1 MSRKT
6 FILIGLFLIA
16 LGPLSVA
23 LQSYLL
29 LSKII
34 PTGSG
39 PYYLLF
45 GFLVTPIGF
54 GLLLWKWQR
63 TVGRSRRFTVLSIFG
78 LLVTYYLSFV
88 ILPVHTWIGLDISS
102 VLLNEVGDWAKS
114 GRDEVIIFTMK
125 AKLQVALMLII
136 GNTIGMWSLF
146 LALYL
151 GASDP
156 RFPKGN
162 NLLGRLSKRVSAMR
176 RATSRPVEQTVS

>member
-1 MSRKT
+1 MSRKI

-23 LQSYLL
+23 LQSYLF

-34 PTGSG
+34 PTDSI
-39 PYYLLF
+39 PYFSLF
-45 GFLVTPIGF
+45 SFLMTPIGF

-63 TVGRSRRFTVLSIFG
+63 TVGRSRRYTVLSIFG
-78 LLVTYYLSFV
+78 LLVTYYSSF
-88 ILPVHTWIGLDISS
+88 ILVPVHGWIGLDTFS
-102 VLLNEVGDWAKS
+102 VLFDEIGAWAQS

-125 AKLQVALMLII
+125 AKLQVALTL
-136 GNTIGMWSLF
+136 TIEQTIAMWPLF
-146 LALYL
+146 LALCL

-162 NLLGRLSKRVSAMR
+162 NLLGRLSKRIFATR
-176 RATSRPVEQTVS
+176 RANSRLIEQTVS